1 MTRQIIISKE
11 WAPLPLRLMLGVGF
25 FYHGWLKVFSPGG
38 HQLFAGMLG
47 SLGVPTPALTA
58 WLVAW
63 AEIVGGL
70 ALIAGVFVAIASV
83 VLIADMVVAMF
94 TVHLPNG
101 FNFVNIISM
110 GKQGP
115 VFGMPGA
122 EVNLLYIAGLLTL
135 AIGGAGAWSAPR
147 AAKAGSSRRSYEP
160 SPRSIVR
167 QGRSKGARTAV
178 PGAMFSTARPFKT
191 TDTPFTMT
199 S

>member
-1 MTRQIIISKE
+1 VSHFRISKE

-47 SLGVPTPALTA
+47 SLGLPAPELTA

-70 ALIAGVFVAIASV
+70 ALIAGAFVAIVSA
-83 VLIADMVVAMF
+83 VLIVDMLVAMF
-94 TVHLPNG
+94 TVHLPSG
-101 FNFVNIISM
+101 FNFINITAM

-122 EVNLLYIAGLLTL
+122 EVNLLYIAGLLAL
-135 AIGGAGAWSAPR
+135 VIGGAGAWSAPQAPR
-147 AAKAGSSRRSYEP
+147 SGSSRRTYEP
-160 SPRSIVR
+160 SPRSVVLQR
-167 QGRSKGARTAV
+167 RPTGPRTAV
-178 PGAMFSTARPFKT
+178 PGATSSTARPFAT
-191 TDTPFTMT
+191 TETPFTIT

>member
-1 MTRQIIISKE
+1 MRTVRISKE

-25 FYHGWLKVFSPGG
+25 FYHGWLKVFSGG

-47 SLGVPTPALTA
+47 SLGLPAPELTA

-63 AEIVGGL
+63 AEIVGGV
-70 ALIAGVFVAIASV
+70 ALIAGAFVAIASAI
-83 VLIADMVVAMF
+83 LIADMVVAMF

-101 FNFVNIISM
+101 FNFINITGM
-110 GKQGP
+110 GKTGP

-135 AIGGAGAWSAPR
+135 AIGGAGALSATP
-147 AAKAGSSRRSYEP
+147 AARRGSFRGTYEP
-160 SPRSIVR
+160 SPRSIAR
-167 QGRSKGARTAV
+167 QRRSVGARTAV
-178 PGAMFSTARPFKT
+178 PGATPSTGRPFAT
-191 TDTPFTMT
+191 TEAPFTMT

>member
-1 MTRQIIISKE
+1 MRTFKISRE

-47 SLGVPTPALTA
+47 SLGLPAPALTA

-63 AEIVGGL
+63 AEIIGGL
-70 ALIAGVFVAIASV
+70 ALIAGVFVAIVSA
-83 VLIADMVVAMF
+83 VLIVDMVVAMF
-94 TVHLPNG
+94 TVHLPHG
-101 FNFVNIISM
+101 FNFVNIIGM

-122 EVNLLYIAGLLTL
+122 EVNLLYIAGLLAL
-135 AIGGAGAWSAPR
+135 LIGGAGALSAPP
-147 AAKAGSSRRSYEP
+147 AAKSGSSRRSYEP
-160 SPRSIVR
+160 SPRSVVR
-167 QGRSKGARTAV
+167 QRRSRGARTAV
-178 PGAMFSTARPFKT
+178 PGATSSMARPFTT

>member
-1 MTRQIIISKE
+1 MRTFRISRE

-47 SLGVPTPALTA
+47 SLGLPAPAVTA

-70 ALIAGVFVAIASV
+70 ALIAGAFVVIFSA
-83 VLIADMVVAMF
+83 VLIADMLVAMF

-101 FNFVNIISM
+101 FNFVNITSM

-147 AAKAGSSRRSYEP
+147 ADRPGSSRRSYEP
-160 SPRSIVR
+160 SRRPIVR
-167 QGRSKGARTAV
+167 QRRSKGARTAV

>member
-1 MTRQIIISKE
+1 VRMFRTSKQL
-11 WAPLPLRLMLGVGF
+11 APLPLRLMLGVGF

-38 HQLFAGMLG
+38 HHLFAGMLG
-47 SLGVPTPALTA
+47 SLGVPAPEFTA
-58 WLVAW
+58 WLVSL

-70 ALIAGVFVAIASV
+70 ALIAGAFLGVVSA
-83 VLIADMVVAMF
+83 VLIVDMVVAMF

-101 FNFVNIISM
+101 FNFINITGM

-122 EVNLLYIAGLLTL
+122 EVNLLYIAGLLAL
-135 AIGGAGAWSAPR
+135 AIGGAGALSAPP
-147 AAKAGSSRRSYEP
+147 AARRRSSRRTYEP

-167 QGRSKGARTAV
+167 QRRSVGARTAV
-178 PGAMFSTARPFKT
+178 PGATPSTARPFAT
-191 TDTPFTMT
+191 TETPFTIT